1 MFYGGWSSFTDMDK
15 FVSKSGVDTIYNHW
29 PGSLKMPGM
38 DNKFTWGYGD
48 DVIFD
53 KSFDNLN
60 KVKSPYFSLYLTL
73 STHYPFII
81 NNQEKYME
89 RVKEMLNDINNDA
102 THNYVSKHIKEIS
115 TFIMFDKQLQLF
127 FEKYKTRADFQKTI
141 FVITGDHKSVLFP
154 VRNNIDKYYVP
165 IIIYSP
171 LLKQNKE
178 FGAVVSHYDI
188 TPAISKL
195 LSVKYQLQMPAYSQ
209 YLGNDL
215 DTNTNF
221 VSNQRLFFM
230 RNSRVVDEYLYKDIF
245 IAGDRLFKVDDLMQL
260 TPISDDSL
268 RDKMKKEINDYMK
281 LQIYS
286 IHNNILIK

>member
-89 RVKEMLNDINNDA
+89 RVKEMLNDINDDA
-102 THNYVSKHIKEIS
+102 TRNYVSKNIKEIS

-188 TPAISKL
+188 IPAISKL
-195 LSVKYQLQMPAYSQ
+195 LSVKYHLQMPAYSQ
-209 YLGNDL
+209 YIGNDL